1 MLDPLLL
8 RSFVAIIDTGSFTRA
23 GERVHL
29 TQSTIS
35 QQIRRLEQ
43 QLGCPLLDRSGRQV
57 VATAEGEK
65 LLGQARRILALLAQ
79 AEEQVSE
86 GSISLSLGVPEDFA
100 AGAITPVLAAFAR
113 DYPEVR
119 LEVQSG
125 LSHEIWQRFAAGGA
139 GSGVGQADAGAGF
152 APCQLARAA
161 GVGRQSRLARTGTGS
176 AAAGGIPE
184 RRALSAADD
193 RGA

>member
-57 VATAEGEK
+57 VTTAEGEK
-65 LLGQARRILALLAQ
+65 LLGLARRILALLAE
-79 AEEQVSE
+79 AEAQVTEASLQ
-86 GSISLSLGVPEDFA
+86 LSLGVPEDFA
-100 AGAITPVLAAFAR
+100 AGAIAPVLAQLAEGLASSEWNKAAIAGVIKQVITAAQVKM
-113 DYPEVR
+113 PQLAMPVR
-119 LEVQSG
+119 VLLLGTPQTPSLDAVIELMDRENVISR
-125 LSHEIWQRFAAGGA
+125 LKNS
-139 GSGVGQADAGAGF
+139 AGA
-152 APCQLARAA
+152 
-161 GVGRQSRLARTGTGS
+161 
-176 AAAGGIPE
+176 
-184 RRALSAADD
+184 
-193 RGA
+193 